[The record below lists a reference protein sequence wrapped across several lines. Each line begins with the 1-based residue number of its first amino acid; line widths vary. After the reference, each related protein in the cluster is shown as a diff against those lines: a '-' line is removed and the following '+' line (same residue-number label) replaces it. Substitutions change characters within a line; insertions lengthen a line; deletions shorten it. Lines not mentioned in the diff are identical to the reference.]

1 MCLAIIEPSSAV
13 QPQIRSHFNNH
24 ESEANGRSDRK
35 EESKRDY
42 DSSSARNRTYV
53 PRDSYRKG
61 GAHDSKSGH
70 SGTTSAYRNDQRRER
85 RPDDHSRRRS
95 RSRDQEKGRVEQN
108 SSRTTTTTKTILTI
122 PPEHHIKDEDRRT
135 RR

>member
-24 ESEANGRSDRK
+24 ESEANVRSDRK

-42 DSSSARNRTYV
+42 NSSSARNRTYV
-53 PRDSYRKG
+53 PRDSYRQG
-61 GAHDSKSGH
+61 GPHDSKSGGH

-108 SSRTTTTTKTILTI
+108 SSRTTTTILTI